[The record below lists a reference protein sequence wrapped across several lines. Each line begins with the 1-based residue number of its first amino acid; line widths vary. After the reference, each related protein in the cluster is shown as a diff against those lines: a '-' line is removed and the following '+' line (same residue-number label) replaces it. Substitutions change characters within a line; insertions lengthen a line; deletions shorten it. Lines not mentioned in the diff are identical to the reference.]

1 MSGFI
6 ELPRAPDES
15 SAASWILSQDYVDE
29 SERVTRFGP
38 RDQEAPANLLGRLE
52 ACSVLDRI

>member
-6 ELPRAPDES
+6 ELPLAPDES
-15 SAASWILSQDYVDE
+15 SAASSILSQDYVDE
-29 SERVTRFGP
+29 SKLETRFGP
-38 RDQEAPANLLGRLE
+38 RDRDAPANLLGRLE